1 MDFSTSEFT
10 LPLQGKLAIVTGASR
25 GIGASIAWE
34 LARRGANVCMT
45 YVSSTSAQAIADL
58 RTKITTQ
65 LPHSPTT
72 WSIQADLSIPTGASE
87 VISHL
92 KSQVSTTT
100 PLKIDI
106 LVNNAGIEIVNHL
119 AETTIAD
126 YDKVFNLNVRGTL
139 LMTQAVLPYL
149 PPEGHGRII
158 NLSSVGARYGFKG
171 ISLYIASKAAIEGF
185 TRAWA
190 AELGVNGTTVNA
202 VAPGP
207 VPSDLLDRIPEEIV
221 QLQKDTTPVEQ
232 RLGTVGEISSVVAW
246 LAGRD
251 ASWVTG
257 QVICASGGWAMY

>member
-1 MDFSTSEFT
+1 MDPSSLEFT
-10 LPLQGKLAIVTGASR
+10 LPLHGKLAIVTGASR

-45 YVSSTSAQAIADL
+45 YVSPTSAQSITDL
-58 RTKITTQ
+58 RTKISQ
-65 LPHSPTT
+65 LPHNPKT
-72 WSIQADLSIPTGASE
+72 WTIQADLSTPTGASDL
-87 VISHL
+87 ISEL
-92 KSQVSTTT
+92 KSYTTTPT

-106 LVNNAGIEIVNHL
+106 LVNNAGIEIVNPL
-119 AETTIAD
+119 TEITIDD
-126 YDKVFNLNVRGTL
+126 YDTIFNLNVRGTM

-190 AELGVNGTTVNA
+190 AELGGNGTTVNA

-207 VPSDLLDRIPEEIV
+207 VPSDLLDRIPREIV
-221 QLQKDTTPVEQ
+221 EAQMASTPVEQ
-232 RLGTVGEISSVVAW
+232 RLGTTGEIGSVVAW

-251 ASWVTG
+251 ASWITG
-257 QVICASGGWAMY
+257 QVVSASGGWAMY